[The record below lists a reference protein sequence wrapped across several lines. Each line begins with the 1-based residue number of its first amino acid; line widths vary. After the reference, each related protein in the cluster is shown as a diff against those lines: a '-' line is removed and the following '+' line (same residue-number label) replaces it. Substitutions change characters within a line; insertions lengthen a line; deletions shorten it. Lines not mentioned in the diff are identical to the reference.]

1 MYLKPRNMLSKIF
14 TNRNIL
20 LAMLIFIILKH
31 IFWDTIFI
39 YRYIEDT
46 DPTIFI
52 PIFHFIEKAF
62 LLYLACLGIK
72 NIK

>member
-1 MYLKPRNMLSKIF
+1 MFNKIF
-14 TNRNIL
+14 TNRNMI
-20 LAMLIFIILKH
+20 LAMVIFIIAKH

-46 DPTIFI
+46 DPSIFI

-62 LLYLACLGIK
+62 LFYLACLGIK